1 MNEAVDSQ
9 PDQPAHAWAGWA
21 GSLNKNL
28 WFSAALVAVAFVGSA
43 HLLIRSSG
51 YGLMISHDSLHFLST
66 AENLAA
72 GEGLRNYSFEPYV
85 RWPPLYPGVLALLN
99 LFGIDVFNGSRILN
113 IVLFGLIVLVTGH
126 WLGRYIRSRLLAV
139 GVTVMI
145 VISYAIN
152 WVASFAWYEIMFIFL
167 SLISII
173 QLSAFLNQEKPMRAF
188 TLSVLFA
195 SLATL
200 NRYLGVAITVSA
212 IILILAEKRFPVRRR
227 LTLSA
232 IYGTVSVMPTAAA
245 LAYSRISVG
254 HYTGRSSLITD
265 LPLPDT
271 LREIGDAMYVWFY
284 GLEPGQ
290 LTLEPPSWV
299 AIYLCLIAGVIVLGL
314 SVCIYSCTRD
324 KQKAIVSLRSS
335 KVREDHTRL
344 SIFLP
349 FVVYILVFIVVLCL
363 VIPSDVVS
371 HSAYG
376 THRYLSLIY
385 VPVLISSAFLLER
398 FLDAEFRGG
407 INLLKYALILLLIF
421 GCAVHI
427 NRVVRWNVATTA
439 KALELPNRS
448 HAYEYMRNG
457 YGYTPISPIMKY
469 LRSNPLDGE
478 IYTNQVIAIF
488 FATDIPAPVKR
499 VPRSIEL
506 PGHPFHLNFYTDPLR
521 ETARSDMEYCPG
533 WVEYIAES
541 ATPDN
546 KKYIVYLTSD
556 EINNYGICPLEL
568 ISQSEHLQLVVE
580 KPEGVIYRVS

>member
-9 PDQPAHAWAGWA
+9 PDRPAYALTGWA
-21 GSLNKNL
+21 GSLNKNM

-51 YGLMISHDSLHFLST
+51 YGLMISLDSMHFLST

-113 IVLFGLIVLVTGH
+113 IVLFGLIVLITGH
-126 WLGRYIRSRLLAV
+126 WLSRYIRSRLLVV
-139 GVTVMI
+139 GVAVMI

-152 WVASFAWYEIMFIFL
+152 WVASFAWYETMFIFL
-167 SLISII
+167 SLISLI

-200 NRYLGVAITVSA
+200 NRYLGVAITVTA
-212 IILILAEKRFPVRRR
+212 VVLILAEKRLPVRRK

-232 IYGTVSVMPTAAA
+232 IYSTVSVMPTAAA
-245 LAYSRISVG
+245 LVYSRISVG
-254 HYTGRSSLITD
+254 YYTGRSSLITD

-290 LTLEPPSWV
+290 LTLESASWV
-299 AIYLCLIAGVIVLGL
+299 TIYLCLIAGVIIL
-314 SVCIYSCTRD
+314 SLLVCMYPCTRG
-324 KQKAIVSLRSS
+324 KQKALVSFRKPKVGEEYTRS
-335 KVREDHTRL
+335 

-363 VIPSDVVS
+363 VIPSDVVLD
-371 HSAYG
+371 SAYG

-385 VPVLISSAFLLER
+385 IPVLISAAFLLER
-398 FLDAEFRGG
+398 FLDAEFRSRT
-407 INLLKYALILLLIF
+407 NLLKYALILLLIF
-421 GCAVHI
+421 GGAVHI
-427 NRVVRWNVATTA
+427 SRVVRWNVATTA

-457 YGYTPISPIMKY
+457 YGYTPSSPIMKY

-478 IYTNQVIAIF
+478 IYTNEVIAIF
-488 FATDIPAPVKR
+488 FATDILAPVKR

-521 ETARSDMEYCPG
+521 ETARDDIEYCPG

-556 EINNYGICPLEL
+556 EINNYGICPLGL
-568 ISQSEHLQLVVE
+568 ISQSEHLRLVVE

>member
-9 PDQPAHAWAGWA
+9 PDRPRHAWPGWA
-21 GSLNKNL
+21 RSLNKNM
-28 WFSAALVAVAFVGSA
+28 WFSAALVVVAFVGSA

-126 WLGRYIRSRLLAV
+126 WLSRYIRSRVLVV

-152 WVASFAWYEIMFIFL
+152 WVASFAWYETMFIFL
-167 SLISII
+167 SLISLI
-173 QLSAFLNQEKPMRAF
+173 QLSAFLNQEKPMKAF

-200 NRYLGVAITVSA
+200 NRYLGVAITVTA
-212 IILILAEKRFPVRRR
+212 VILILAEKRLLVRRR

-232 IYGTVSVMPTAAA
+232 IYGIVSVIPTAAA
-245 LAYSRISVG
+245 LIYSRVSVG
-254 HYTGRSSLITD
+254 HYTGRSSLITY
-265 LPLPDT
+265 LPVPDT
-271 LREIGDAMYVWFY
+271 LREIGDAMYIWFY

-290 LTLEPPSWV
+290 FILEPPSWV
-299 AIYLCLIAGVIVLGL
+299 AIYLWLIAGVIVLSL
-314 SVCIYSCTRD
+314 SVCIYSCTRS
-324 KQKAIVSLRSS
+324 KQKALVSPRGP
-335 KVREDHTRL
+335 KVGEDHTRL

-349 FVVYILVFIVVLCL
+349 LVLYTFVFLTILLM
-363 VIPSDVVS
+363 VIPSDVVLDP
-371 HSAYG
+371 AYN

-385 VPVLISSAFLLER
+385 IPILITATFLLER
-398 FLDAEFRGG
+398 FLDAEFRGRT
-407 INLLKYALILLLIF
+407 NLLKYALILLLIF
-421 GCAVHI
+421 GGVVHI
-427 NRVVRWNVATTA
+427 NRVVRWNVVTTA
-439 KALELPNRS
+439 RTLELPNRS
-448 HAYEYMRNG
+448 HAYEFMRNG
-457 YGYTPISPIMKY
+457 YGYTPSSPIMKY

-478 IYTNQVIAIF
+478 IYTNEAIAIF

-499 VPRSIEL
+499 VPRSIEW
-506 PGHPFHLNFYTDPLR
+506 PGHPVHLNFYTDPLR
-521 ETARSDMEYCPG
+521 ETAKNDIEYCPG

-556 EINNYGICPLEL
+556 RINNYGICPLEL

>member
-1 MNEAVDSQ
+1 MNEAVGSQ
-9 PDQPAHAWAGWA
+9 PDRPARALTGWA
-21 GSLNKNL
+21 GSLNKNM
-28 WFSAALVAVAFVGSA
+28 WFLAALVAMAFAGSA

-85 RWPPLYPGVLALLN
+85 RWPPLYPGVLAMLN

-126 WLGRYIRSRLLAV
+126 WLSRYIRSRLLVV
-139 GVTVMI
+139 GVTVLI

-152 WVASFAWYEIMFIFL
+152 WVASFAWYETIFIFL
-167 SLISII
+167 SLISLI

-212 IILILAEKRFPVRRR
+212 VILILAEKRFSVRRR

-232 IYGTVSVMPTAAA
+232 IYSTLSVMPTAAT
-245 LAYSRISVG
+245 LVYSRVSVG
-254 HYTGRSSLITD
+254 HYTGRSSFITD

-271 LREIGDAMYVWFY
+271 LREIGDAMYIWFY

-290 LTLEPPSWV
+290 FILEPPSWV
-299 AIYLCLIAGVIVLGL
+299 AIYLWLIAGVIVLSL
-314 SVCIYSCTRD
+314 SVFLYSCTWG
-324 KQKAIVSLRSS
+324 KQKALASRMPIGKNHASLN
-335 KVREDHTRL
+335 
-344 SIFLP
+344 IFLP
-349 FVVYILVFIVVLCL
+349 FVVYPFVFL
-363 VIPSDVVS
+363 VILLMIVPSDVVLDP
-371 HSAYG
+371 AYG

-385 VPVLISSAFLLER
+385 IPILITAAFLLER
-398 FLDAEFRGG
+398 FLGAEFRGR
-407 INLLKYALILLLIF
+407 INLLKYALIVLLIF
-421 GCAVHI
+421 GSVVHI
-427 NRVVRWNVATTA
+427 DRVVRWNIATTA
-439 KALELPNRS
+439 KALELPDRS

-457 YGYTPISPIMKY
+457 YGYTPSSPIMKY

-478 IYTNQVIAIF
+478 IYTNETIAIF

-499 VPRSIEL
+499 VPRSVEL
-506 PGHPFHLNFYTDPLR
+506 PGHPFHLDFTTDPLR
-521 ETARSDMEYCPG
+521 ETASSDMEYCPD